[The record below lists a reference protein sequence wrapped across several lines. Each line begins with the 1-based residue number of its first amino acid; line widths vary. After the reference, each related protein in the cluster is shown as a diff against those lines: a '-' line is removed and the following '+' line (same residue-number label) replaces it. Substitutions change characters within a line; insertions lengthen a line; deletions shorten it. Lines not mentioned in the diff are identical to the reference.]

1 MAMGI
6 DLSTLPDGI
15 YYQNEDQLDPASSN
29 KVNKLRL
36 GIKGNP
42 FWFRSYINGW

>member
-6 DLSTLPDGI
+6 DLSTLPLDGLLSKRR
-15 YYQNEDQLDPASSN
+15 LDPASSN

-36 GIKGNP
+36 GIKGNLILVS
-42 FWFRSYINGW
+42 FVHVWLG